1 MRDKRPMDDMDFR
14 NHIEQIKA
22 AVRMDDA
29 ARVMGLRAQGKR
41 FFCPGCQKNGGKTPD
56 LEIYDHAFKCFKCG
70 EGGDVID
77 LFVLAGRSKADAIAD
92 LERIA
97 GIERPHGSRMNSI
110 QKTLKKRMDDIPKA
124 DECRSNTTKNSGD
137 DTLSAAERSA
147 LYAAFLNVCCP
158 IHSTPGAE
166 YLEGRGIDAD
176 IAASCGIRYCPD
188 PAGLWNL
195 ADKETIKASGLSA
208 FYAYQKAALPFLVFP
223 YIREGSPVYLKA
235 RILLS
240 KEEANQKGIQRF
252 MNTGGRVPCLWNH
265 DAIAGA
271 DRVLIC
277 EGEMDA
283 LTAVQMEKIAVGLP
297 GWSHFKDEWVDD
309 FKGKDVIL
317 FLDADDKGDKGVLDI
332 AKRFIRAGLP
342 PPRQITLNEG
352 EGKDLNEFYLIKT
365 RDQKIP

>member
-1 MRDKRPMDDMDFR
+1 MDDMDFR
-14 NHIEQIKA
+14 NHIERIKA

-29 ARVMGLRAQGKR
+29 AKVIGLQGQGGR

-56 LEIYDHAFKCFKCG
+56 LQMYDQGFKCFKCG

-110 QKTLKKRMDDIPKA
+110 QKTPKKRMDDIPKA
-124 DECRSNTTKNSGD
+124 DGCRVNNAKKDGD
-137 DTLSAAERSA
+137 DILSTAKRSA
-147 LYAAFLNVCCP
+147 LYAAFLKDVCLP

-166 YLEGRGIDAD
+166 YLNRRGIDD
-176 IAASCGIRYCPD
+176 QIAASCGIRYCPD
-188 PAGLWNL
+188 PSLIWDM

-223 YIREGSPVYLKA
+223 YIRDGSPVYLKA

-240 KEEANQKGIQRF
+240 KEEADQKGIQRF

-265 DAIAGA
+265 DAIAKA
-271 DRVLIC
+271 DRVMIC

-283 LTAVQMEKIAVGLP
+283 LTAVQMNHVAVGLP
-297 GWSHFKDEWVDD
+297 GWSHWKDEWIDD

-332 AKRFIRAGLP
+332 ARSFIRAGLP
-342 PPRQITLNEG
+342 PPRQITLKDG
-352 EGKDLNEFYLIKT
+352 EGKDLNEFYLIMT